1 MIIWRFTDGK
11 LGHENQTAG
20 LVSAL
25 RAIQGDVT
33 VIDIPVCT
41 LPTSGTLLFRAFFR
55 KKIVQFPPEKPDLI
69 IGAGHKT
76 HIPMVVA
83 KSQCGGKNVVL
94 MRPSIPMGLFDLVVT
109 PKHDNIPLRENVIE
123 TEGALNVVQFVEN
136 KNMDIGLMLI
146 GGASPHYSWDD
157 VGIANQIKQITDQ
170 ESDVEWTLTTSR
182 RTPEKLL
189 NMLRDIQIKVVP
201 FKDTNNDWIAS
212 HYAQSGQIWV
222 TPDSVSMVYEALS
235 SGAVTKVFYL
245 SPSSTASRVR
255 NGVDELIQ
263 NKALQPF
270 DLWKN
275 DSTIEHSSCYFNEAA
290 RIAEHI
296 KEHLL

>member
-1 MIIWRFTDGK
+1 MNKLWFLVIPFALIVFTLFAVPTGY
-11 LGHENQTAG
+11 LAGFRTAEPAASSLPG
-20 LVSAL
+20 
-25 RAIQGDVT
+25 I
-33 VIDIPVCT
+33 T
-41 LPTSGTLLFRAFFR
+41 LPPGFQITLFAENVTGARSMTLSSSGTLFVGTR
-55 KKIVQFPPEKPDLI
+55 
-69 IGAGHKT
+69 
-76 HIPMVVA
+76 
-83 KSQCGGKNVVL
+83 
-94 MRPSIPMGLFDLVVT
+94 GLGNLYA
-109 PKHDNIPLRENVIE
+109 I
-123 TEGALNVVQFVEN
+123 
-136 KNMDIGLMLI
+136 
-146 GGASPHYSWDD
+146 
-157 VGIANQIKQITDQ
+157 
-170 ESDVEWTLTTSR
+170 
-182 RTPEKLL
+182 
-189 NMLRDIQIKVVP
+189 
-201 FKDTNNDWIAS
+201 KDTNNDWIAS

-275 DSTIEHSSCYFNEAA
+275 DSTIEHSSCYFNEAE